1 MKDPWEFIAYPA
13 SAMSAVGAAK
23 VMGGSF
29 ASLLPLPAY
38 AGEYAAAAVVGLI
51 VGFVIDDMLPAYIK
65 HARSGGGDIGG
76 GDMGGDMGG
85 DDFNFD

>member
-1 MKDPWEFIAYPA
+1 MKDPWEFVAYPVA
-13 SAMSAVGAAK
+13 SITAVGAAD
-23 VMGGSF
+23 MLGGSF
-29 ASLLPLPAY
+29 SNILPLP
-38 AGEYAAAAVVGLI
+38 GEYAAAAVVGLI

-65 HARSGGGDIGG
+65 HARGGGDDIGG

>member
-1 MKDPWEFIAYPA
+1 MKDPWEFVAYPVA
-13 SAMSAVGAAK
+13 SIAAVGAAD
-23 VMGGSF
+23 VLGSSF
-29 ASLLPLPAY
+29 SSLLPLP
-38 AGEYAAAAVVGLI
+38 GEYAAAAVVGLI

-65 HARSGGGDIGG
+65 HVRSGGGDDIGG